1 MASELGEAL
10 ERLSPTQRQAVQWGE
25 GAALVLAG
33 PGAGKTTVLTTRV
46 ARILS
51 NTPNMHFRILALTFT
66 TKAGDEMRAR
76 VEAMVP
82 GLSDRTVI
90 GTFHS
95 FCARVLRQ
103 HGSHLGIRPDFGI
116 YDQDDDRAA
125 LFRDALREAA
135 LENDQVTVD
144 DARWLKTID
153 RLRSSLISPQK
164 SAKHFQNATT
174 GKRVACVY
182 GIYENALR
190 AHNVMDFN
198 GMILDT
204 CRLAHEVP
212 AVAAR
217 IRKAYPYWLI
227 DEFQDTTP
235 AQYRLVR
242 FLAGEEFKNIFVV
255 ADDDQIIYE
264 WAGASYRQIAAFR
277 EHFEPDLIQ
286 LVENRRCPPEVV
298 RAANNLIARNSERT
312 PGKAPLVA
320 TRRSD
325 GLAVVCQRF
334 KTDVEE
340 ATAVAAGVS
349 ALGRDVWGHVGILSR
364 IRAVLRP
371 VLQALQEAGVRA
383 SLIARRGRFVSPQFL
398 WLESCLDLSLRPT
411 DDRTFTAMGVSAN
424 RIASMDVDV
433 AMLAAEAQSATVNY
447 LEYWALAVKD
457 TGNTVAVRLAAF
469 ALRLVQSRTA
479 WGRVVAEAI
488 PWLLE
493 TAAGTGGLVSDAEE
507 DRACWDA
514 IAREVRSEKGSQPE
528 LEELLQGIALRPKEP
543 PLDEETVRLMTIHAA
558 KGLEFDYVWL
568 VGAAEEILPSWQSLK
583 STARA
588 AELEEER
595 RNFFVAITRTGKRL
609 TVTHAGQYR
618 GWERQVSRFI
628 EEMNGSAC
636 KPVDTRR

>member
-1 MASELGEAL
+1 MTPKLAEAL
-10 ERLSPTQRQAVQWGE
+10 EKLSPTQRQAVQWGE

-76 VEAMVP
+76 VESMVP
-82 GLSDRTVI
+82 GLSERTVI

-103 HGSHLGIRPDFGI
+103 HGSHLGIKPDFGI
-116 YDQDDDRAA
+116 YDQDEDRAA
-125 LFRDALREAA
+125 LLRDAVGEVGLGAVVA
-135 LENDQVTVD
+135 D

-153 RLRSSLISPQK
+153 RLRSSLVSPQK
-164 SAKHFQNATT
+164 SATHFQNAAT
-174 GKRVACVY
+174 GERVARVY

-190 AHNVMDFN
+190 AHNVTDFN

-204 CRLAHEVP
+204 CRLVHQIP

-217 IRKAYPYWLI
+217 IRKSYPYWLI

-242 FLAGEEFKNIFVV
+242 FLAGEAFKNIFVV

-277 EHFEPDLIQ
+277 EHFGPELIQ

-312 PGKAPLVA
+312 PGKAALVA
-320 TRRSD
+320 TRASA
-325 GLAVVCQRF
+325 GPAVVCQGF

-340 ATAVAAGVS
+340 ATAVAADVS
-349 ALGRDVWGHVGILSR
+349 ALEQGVWGNVGILSR
-364 IRAVLRP
+364 TRAVLRP
-371 VLQALQEAGVRA
+371 VLEALGKAGVKA
-383 SLIARRGRFVSPQFL
+383 SLVARRGRFVSPQFL
-398 WLESCLDLSLRPT
+398 WLESCLELALRPM
-411 DDRTFTAMGVSAN
+411 DERTFTTMAVSAN

-433 AMLAAEAQSATVNY
+433 AILAAEAQSSNANY

-457 TGNTVAVRLAAF
+457 TENEIAADLAKF
-469 ALRLVQSRTA
+469 ALRLVQSRSA
-479 WGRVVAEAI
+479 WRQVVAEAV
-488 PWLLE
+488 PRLLE
-493 TAAGTGGLVSDAEE
+493 MGVNSGGLVSDAEE
-507 DRACWDA
+507 DGASWET
-514 IAREVRSEKGSQPE
+514 IAREIRSEKGSQPD
-528 LEELLQGIALRPKEP
+528 LDELLQGIALRSKEP
-543 PLDEETVRLMTIHAA
+543 PLDGETVRLMTIHAA

-568 VGAAEEILPSWQSLK
+568 IGAAEQILPSWQSLK
-583 STARA
+583 ATARGT
-588 AELEEER
+588 ELEEER
-595 RNFFVAITRTGKRL
+595 RNFFVAITRTRKRL
-609 TVTHAGQYR
+609 TVTYASRYS

-628 EEMNGSAC
+628 EEMKDSVATGA
-636 KPVDTRR
+636 